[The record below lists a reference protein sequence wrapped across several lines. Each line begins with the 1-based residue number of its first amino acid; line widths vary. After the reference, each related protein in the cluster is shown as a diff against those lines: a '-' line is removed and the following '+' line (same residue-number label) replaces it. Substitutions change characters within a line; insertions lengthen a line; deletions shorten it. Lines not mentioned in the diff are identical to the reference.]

1 MECNLTFRYK
11 PGNLTKDV
19 NVVFTFSAP
28 TKSELG
34 TDQNYVAWRVAQLKS
49 KQGSQAGSNFNIE
62 YTARL
67 GFSAAQLKGNNNV
80 VPQGTV
86 QEMKLGQTTE
96 LGLNGST
103 LEWSTPKSAGGTII
117 RAVNKTGR
125 FQNIAVGTVKDVGG
139 FPVLAPTFMWKVGKN
154 LAAEAKFQPMLK
166 MYVNLDY
173 RESDFMTGDIA
184 SIDPVWTGD
193 LAKLAPGASFGFTEN
208 LDQASTNPTQDNLR
222 RHLSPFPFVTP

>member
-34 TDQNYVAWRVAQLKS
+34 ADQNYVAWRVAKLTSNKGS
-49 KQGSQAGSNFNIE
+49 KASNHFNVL

-67 GFSAAQLKGNNNV
+67 GFSAAYLMGNNNV
-80 VPQGTV
+80 VPQGSV
-86 QEMKLGQTTE
+86 QEMQLGQTTV
-96 LGLNGST
+96 LTLNGSNP
-103 LEWSTPKSAGGTII
+103 EWSEPKSVGGTVI

-125 FQNIAVGTVKDVGG
+125 FQHIAVGTVKEVGG
-139 FPVLAPTFMWKVGKN
+139 YSVLAPTFMWKVGKN
-154 LAAEAKFQPMLK
+154 LAAEAKFQPILK

-173 RESDFMTGDIA
+173 RENDFMTGDIA
-184 SIDPVWTGD
+184 SIDPVWSGD
-193 LAKLAPGASFGFTEN
+193 LAKLARE
-208 LDQASTNPTQDNLR
+208 
-222 RHLSPFPFVTP
+222 